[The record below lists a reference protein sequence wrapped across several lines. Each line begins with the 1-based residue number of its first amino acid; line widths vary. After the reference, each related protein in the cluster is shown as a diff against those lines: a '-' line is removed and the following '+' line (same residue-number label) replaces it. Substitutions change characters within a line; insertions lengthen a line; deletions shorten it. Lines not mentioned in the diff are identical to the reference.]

1 MKKSADMFLT
11 SLKLDNFLSF
21 GKSEAAVEMRPLN
34 LIIGPNGSGKSN
46 FIEALSLLHSAPST
60 STQLN
65 LPATISRGEG
75 VGEWIWK
82 GKKDEENASIEATFH
97 NPYGKTDL
105 RYVLG
110 FTESNLRFKIDEER
124 VENAEANKGNKNPHF
139 YYRFKDGKAFLN
151 AKDGRKKKPDIGDF
165 KPNVSILSQRKDPD
179 QFREM
184 TYLGDKFEEMRLYR
198 DWHFGP
204 GSDVRLPQKTD
215 MPNDYLDIK
224 AKNLYL
230 VLSRLL
236 NDLSVESRILDAL
249 GSLYKDIDRVRIR
262 IDGGTVQAVFQE
274 GENVIP
280 ASRFSDGTLRFL
292 CLLVVLLDPNPPAPL
307 VCIEEPELGLHP
319 DVLSTVAKLLVEAS
333 KRTQLVVTTHSE
345 ALVDAMTD
353 QPESV
358 LVADR
363 DENGT
368 QLRRLAGKN
377 GRPSPSC
384 HVRSNSR
391 SMSASFNS
399 TNVGRP

>member
-1 MKKSADMFLT
+1 MKKQTNMFLT
-11 SLKLDNFLSF
+11 SLKIDNFLSF

-34 LIIGPNGSGKSN
+34 LIVGPNGSGKSN

-65 LPATISRGEG
+65 LPATISRGGG
-75 VGEWIWK
+75 VSEWIWK
-82 GKKDEENASIEATFH
+82 GKRDEESASIDATFCS
-97 NPYGKTDL
+97 PYGKTDL

-110 FTESNLRFKIDEER
+110 FKESGQRFKIDEER
-124 VENAEANKGNKNPHF
+124 IENAEANKGNKNPHF
-139 YYRFKDGKAFLN
+139 YYRFKDGRALLN

-165 KPNVSILSQRKDPD
+165 KPNVSILSQRKDPV
-179 QFREM
+179 QYREM

-204 GSDVRLPQKTD
+204 GSDARLPQRTD
-215 MPNDYLDIK
+215 LPNDYLDVN
-224 AKNLYL
+224 AENLYL

-236 NDLSVESRILDAL
+236 NDKLVESRILDAL
-249 GSLYKDIDRVRIR
+249 GSLYEDIDRVRIR
-262 IDGGTVQAVFQE
+262 VDGGTVQAMFQE

-280 ASRFSDGTLRFL
+280 ASRFSDGALRFL

-319 DVLSTVAKLLVEAS
+319 DVLSTVAKLLVDAS
-333 KRTQLVVTTHSE
+333 ERTQLVVTTHSE

-363 DENGT
+363 DGNGT
-368 QLRRLAGKN
+368 QLRRL
-377 GRPSPSC
+377 
-384 HVRSNSR
+384 
-391 SMSASFNS
+391 SA
-399 TNVGRP
+399 